1 MIKREIEYKLQHLAG
16 KFPVVTLTGPRQSGK
31 TTLIRHI
38 FNDKPYVSLEDPDN
52 YEYAITDPR
61 GFLIDYPDG
70 VVLDEV
76 QKVPALFSYIQT
88 ITDVKGKNGMF
99 ILSGSQNFLLLEK
112 ISQSLAGRAAILKLL
127 PFSFTELEKGKIK
140 FDTYEDYI
148 YKGSYPRLHAENIE
162 PSDFYPNYISTYIER
177 DVRQIKN
184 ITDTAKFLKFI
195 RLCAARSGQILNYS
209 SLSNETGVSVETIR
223 NWMYILEASYICFLL
238 KPFHKN
244 FNKRIVKSPKLY
256 FYDTGIICSLLGIQS
271 VDQLKNHY
279 AKGNLFE
286 NFIVSEVIK
295 KSLNN
300 GKDPSVYFWQN
311 KTGHEVDL
319 VFDSVSDPAGAEI
332 KSGKTFQAEFIKN
345 LEYWIKTTKARPES
359 QMVIYGGDQHQTRHG
374 IKVKGWKE
382 FLTGDIPY

>member
-1 MIKREIEYKLQHLAG
+1 MIKRELEYKLKHLAS

-38 FNDKPYVSLEDPDN
+38 FSEMPYVSLEDPDN
-52 YEYAITDPR
+52 FEYAITDPR
-61 GFLIDYPDG
+61 GFLNDYPNG
-70 VVLDEV
+70 AVMDEV
-76 QKVPALFSYIQT
+76 QKVPVLFSYIQT
-88 ITDVKGKNGMF
+88 LTDIKGKNGMF

-148 YKGSYPRLHAENIE
+148 FKGSYPRLHAEDIE
-162 PSDFYPNYISTYIER
+162 PSDFYPSYIGTYIER
-177 DVRQIKN
+177 DVRLIKN

-209 SLSNETGVSVETIR
+209 SLGNETGVSVETIR

-256 FYDTGIICSLLGIQS
+256 FYDTGVICSLLGIQS

-319 VFDSVSDPAGAEI
+319 VFDSVTEPAAAEI
-332 KSGKTFQAEFIKN
+332 KSGRTFQVEFMKN

-359 QMVIYGGDQHQTRHG
+359 QVVIYGGDQHQTRHG
-374 IKVKGWKE
+374 IKIKGWRE
-382 FLTGDIPY
+382 FLRSDIPL